1 MESDDHCY
9 TFKRYESPVGLY
21 SSIDVTYIVHL
32 EGNGRLANIEKQLE
46 LVYPTRVVYILFD
59 KGFKKCKKN
68 IRIENTQYDITHAN
82 IKIFKH
88 AKENNYSNILIM
100 EDDFIFNPNIVN
112 KEHVRNIDT
121 FIRENDKG
129 RFIYHLGASPYLV
142 FPRNTYTYY
151 SLSAATHATIFTRSA
166 QDFIVN
172 YDSKIG
178 IDDWEWFLVGNIIRY
193 VYYTPLCHQTFPNT
207 ENKANW
213 KISTFVMYITDKYI
227 EFTNFDVQ
235 PEPGTSYLYLIAK
248 ILSFILFLCLVYIL
262 YKVFSYFKL
271 GRSIVKLWKSYGIRG
286 VRRRG

>member
-9 TFKRYESPVGLY
+9 TFKRYESPEGLY

-32 EGNGRLANIEKQLE
+32 EGNGRLANIKKQLE

-88 AKENNYSNILIM
+88 AKENNYSNILII

-121 FIRENDKG
+121 FIRENEKD
-129 RFIYHLGASPYLV
+129 RFIYHLGAIPILV
-142 FPRNTYTYY
+142 FPRNTYTYH
-151 SLSAATHATIFTRSA
+151 SLSGATHATIFTRSA

-178 IDDWEWFLVGNIIRY
+178 IDDWDWFLVANIIRY
-193 VYYTPLCHQTFPNT
+193 VYYIPLCYQTFPNT

-213 KISTFVMYITDKYI
+213 NNSVFMMYFVDKYL
-227 EFTNFDVQ
+227 EFTKLNVQ
-235 PEPGTSYLYLIAK
+235 PEPGTSYLYTFAK
-248 ILSFILFLCLVYIL
+248 IISFFLFVCLLYIL
-262 YKVFSYFKL
+262 YKVFSYFKI
-271 GRSIVKLWKSYGIRG
+271 GKSIAKVGKSYRIRG

>member
-46 LVYPTRVVYILFD
+46 LVYPTRIVYILFD

-100 EDDFIFNPNIVN
+100 EDDFIFNRNIVN

-121 FIRENDKG
+121 FIRENAKE

-151 SLSAATHATIFTRSA
+151 SLSAATHATIFTRPA
-166 QDFIVN
+166 QDFIMN
-172 YDSKIG
+172 YDNKIG

-193 VYYTPLCHQTFPNT
+193 VYYTPLCYQTFPNT

-213 KISTFVMYITDKYI
+213 NISTFVMYVTDKYI
-227 EFTNFDVQ
+227 EFTKFDVQ
-235 PEPGTSYLYLIAK
+235 PEPGASYLYLIAK
-248 ILSFILFLCLVYIL
+248 IISFILFLCLVYIL